1 MSIKEMDID
10 GSDLVLREDH
20 SLRTSMENLKLRD
33 DCQREKH
40 IRRSY
45 LVDRAVTWWMNN

>member
-1 MSIKEMDID
+1 MSIKEMDTD

-40 IRRSY
+40 IRGSY
-45 LVDRAVTWWMNN
+45 LFDRAVMWWMNN